1 MEESNVNDILS
12 KSKKENI
19 QELKVSADPK
29 EITPEERKRRV
40 KKLAG
45 AIGHALRTNG
55 EINVRA
61 FGAEAIY
68 KAIKAL
74 AIAKDYISATN
85 PNLEI
90 AYAPA
95 FIETDIESGVMTGIC
110 FCTFAN
116 TKPDAFKEVD
126 LSSVKSVLMVKADPI
141 DLSSEDRKANVRKLA
156 GAITHA
162 ATENSHC
169 LVRAFGKTAAAKAAK
184 ALAIARGFVAT
195 KGLDLYVWNSFVVTN
210 MDKSSTEKTGIVFYV
225 FTNQT

>member
-1 MEESNVNDILS
+1 MEDTNINDILS

-19 QELKVSADPK
+19 QDLKVSADPK

-61 FGAEAIY
+61 FGSDAIY

-74 AIAKDYISATN
+74 AIARDYISATN

-95 FIETDIESGVMTGIC
+95 FIETEVETGVMTGIC

-116 TKPDAFKEVD
+116 TKPEGFKDVD
-126 LSSVKSVLMVKADPI
+126 LSSIASVLMVKADPPE
-141 DLSSEDRKANVRKLA
+141 LSSEDRKSNVRKLA
-156 GAITHA
+156 GAITHS
-162 ATENSHC
+162 ATSNSHC
-169 LVRAFGKTAAAKAAK
+169 LVRAFGKTAASKAAK

-195 KGLDLYVWNSFVVTN
+195 KGLDLYVWNSFVVAN
-210 MDKSSTEKTGIVFYV
+210 MDKTGTEKTGIVFYV